1 MGTISNSNIVVNEFM
16 RVLNNYPTDHI
27 FLGSDWHLFKKEVTG
42 LQENEIKSQLNNFI
56 KLHNSKIN
64 KNDIFIYLGDLL
76 HRNCKQEH
84 FTKLKDFI
92 SKLNGIKILIK
103 GNHDLKPDEF
113 YIDCGFNYVCDN
125 LQINDV
131 IFTHKP
137 CDLKDF
143 PDAKINVHGHM
154 HEENFYDVNT
164 NDDHIKI
171 YTPDHDILSLKSV
184 LKKESTETNKPVDK
198 NLISDYVKELKSK
211 YQKMVDKFF
220 KENPKYKEMPL
231 EEIYKNQEKI
241 SREFIKKSGIKETE
255 GFTLSIRRHQ
265 TNDEEFKKYPK
276 LDTQKN
282 FYRVVIYDRDNNI
295 VIDLFPQLQNQKT
308 HVKHDM
314 EDLTKNF
321 WKTYTNGYSN
331 KTYRKD
337 DVIKFYKTQL
347 ESVKEDDM
355 NIATL
360 NKDDLTE
367 QTVTESKIFNKP
379 NFEINI
385 DKWGYGNPLWITGG
399 SGDGKSTL
407 AENMAKQ
414 HNAIHVNLDIFL
426 IRCTGTPEKFQKML
440 HDPMIGNSTILLDYI
455 NQHPEIPWRNVHT
468 WEYDMTSECADLF
481 KWILNAAKTKYRN
494 KLLIVEGC
502 DICRMNPKLACTLP
516 LIVIG
521 VSELTQSLHRI
532 KRDTTELDD
541 NGQHK
546 HGIIDAIFRELRRRT
561 RYGNLLNQYK
571 YDFLKN
577 VKSTLN
583 ESTELQLEIYEA
595 ERNGKITLQERN
607 MLLSIYE
614 KCKDVDTARKFVS
627 EVKELAKKYDANFF
641 IVTDGASGIRN
652 NGNPAVKNARDAQIE
667 WEKKNGFDPDEDWS
681 KDTNVNE
688 SLETLLTTNPL
699 QRTMT
704 LYHGSLEKG
713 LKSIEPMSKNFGTKI
728 SGLRYSSFWTPN
740 LTDALHRCVYKML
753 RQCGYRPIINANLSF
768 TIPGE
773 YPDDEYDKFIDKIKT
788 KPMYIYQVTLSK
800 HKIKCGQDKWR
811 EEYSVDKPVTPDACH
826 EISFE
831 KYKTL
836 VSPNMIHFGGQPS
849 KPYESLT
856 PRKLGNILFRNNV
869 DITKMNQKFKTK
881 YNLESTELQL
891 EIYEAERNG
900 KITLQERNTLLNVIS
915 EKTSKKEQHRIDNF
929 LKKNDYDP
937 KTQTIKSDI
946 IGKDGKPTRI
956 PFKMTNKPDKEAES
970 YKKRDGSYG
979 IEMPR
984 TTIKRKPAI
993 SQGTLKHEE
1002 GHIAQWIDPEKYSKY
1017 HKQVQLFIDSIDKDC
1032 FDHDLE
1038 IEEYIADLYA
1048 KKHSGY
1054 GVSGIEKTL
1063 NSLRTTTHQ
1072 IHQVIKKMDKFTDKD
1087 VEDNYQGYLN
1097 KLESDMSMIKLIE
1110 QTMEHRKKLLN
1121 DYVKKAS
1128 LEKSSDYDDYIKRLE
1143 AWISDNEKTL
1153 KRAHEL
1159 YDKAATNLN
1168 SVKNDKIS
1176 AYKKDL
1182 VLKKSNALNNKLTN
1196 KNLLDNGI
1204 DARIKYQ
1211 KMTEAVELKLEIY
1224 EAERNEEIN
1233 IHERDF
1239 LLSILESSS
1248 ADQYFK
1254 FFDWV
1259 KTLTTIKPSDIT
1271 KILAFTKK
1279 NRNDVY
1285 IANLN
1290 PAGLHVELKLGSY
1303 VQKAPITWACRSDE
1317 WIEPEMWEN
1326 LKSFITNHKTILN
1339 SKNVI
1344 QHVNKV
1350 YGFSICDKI
1359 NIWDAMMYVEYI
1371 ELSPWSDKITV
1382 VCGNSWDKEHEV
1394 IIYVENNK
1402 IEHLD

>member
-1 MGTISNSNIVVNEFM
+1 MSNSNIDVNEFM
-16 RVLNNYPTDHI
+16 RVLNNYPTEHI

-42 LQENEIKSQLNNFI
+42 LHENEITSQLNKFI
-56 KLHNSKIN
+56 KLHNSKID
-64 KNDIFIYLGDLL
+64 KNDVFIYLGDLL

-143 PDAKINVHGHM
+143 PDAKINIHGHM

-321 WKTYTNGYSN
+321 WKTYTSGYSN

-583 ESTELQLEIYEA
+583 
-595 ERNGKITLQERN
+595 
-607 MLLSIYE
+607 
-614 KCKDVDTARKFVS
+614 
-627 EVKELAKKYDANFF
+627 
-641 IVTDGASGIRN
+641 
-652 NGNPAVKNARDAQIE
+652 
-667 WEKKNGFDPDEDWS
+667 
-681 KDTNVNE
+681 
-688 SLETLLTTNPL
+688 
-699 QRTMT
+699 
-704 LYHGSLEKG
+704 
-713 LKSIEPMSKNFGTKI
+713 
-728 SGLRYSSFWTPN
+728 
-740 LTDALHRCVYKML
+740 
-753 RQCGYRPIINANLSF
+753 
-768 TIPGE
+768 
-773 YPDDEYDKFIDKIKT
+773 
-788 KPMYIYQVTLSK
+788 
-800 HKIKCGQDKWR
+800 
-811 EEYSVDKPVTPDACH
+811 
-826 EISFE
+826 
-831 KYKTL
+831 
-836 VSPNMIHFGGQPS
+836 
-849 KPYESLT
+849 
-856 PRKLGNILFRNNV
+856 
-869 DITKMNQKFKTK
+869 
-881 YNLESTELQL
+881 ESTELQL

-1259 KTLTTIKPSDIT
+1259 ETLTTIKPSDIT

-1303 VQKAPITWACRSDE
+1303 AQKAPITWACRSDE

-1394 IIYVENNK
+1394 IIYVKNNK